1 MPERICGALAAVRAV
16 AVSAGCEHSLVLA
29 AGGAV
34 YSFGYGSHGR
44 LGHGDEEA
52 RCNATPARPP
62 FPAPPRAPP
71 PSATSP
77 PEHGRAADCTRGEL
91 TEGSSLG
98 ANQCRGR
105 FEARGRRRCPP
116 ALAQER
122 LEPQPIASLGG
133 GRTVGAGQ
141 YGLAAYSVA
150 STASGD
156 ALAFGCG
163 EDDALGVG
171 ARSENLLRPR
181 RYPHLRL
188 AGEGRTE
195 ESPREC
201 C

>member
-1 MPERICGALAAVRAV
+1 MQAVAAGARHSLALSSGGSVFSFGWGVCGQLGHGDKRSRLVPERICGALAAVRAV

-44 LGHGDEEA
+44 LGHGDEE
-52 RCNATPARPP
+52 
-62 FPAPPRAPP
+62 
-71 PSATSP
+71 
-77 PEHGRAADCTRGEL
+77 
-91 TEGSSLG
+91 
-98 ANQCRGR
+98 
-105 FEARGRRRCPP
+105 
-116 ALAQER
+116 ER

-156 ALAFGCG
+156 AFAFGCG